1 MLALADSTL
10 PTIASLHVERDRT
23 PERTRRLA
31 ALLNG
36 DSTAAPTTPAWRRLM
51 YPQIRGF
58 LADEQPLAVEFVTCD
73 NVASSHIER
82 FGATAA
88 LECYYRLHHGTMDM
102 TLSVLFTADG
112 RITGMF
118 PR

>member
-1 MLALADSTL
+1 LLALADSTL
-10 PTIASLHVERDRT
+10 PTIASLHAEPDRT

-36 DSTAAPTTPAWRRLM
+36 DSTAAPAMPAWRRLM

-58 LADEQPLAVEFVTCD
+58 LEDVVPLTVESVTCD
-73 NVASSHIER
+73 NVASSHIDR
-82 FGATAA
+82 FGGTAA
-88 LECYYRLHHGTMDM
+88 LECYYRLHHGPMNM
-102 TLSVLFTADG
+102 TLSVLYTRDG